1 MAKQPK
7 TRSIADAAKR
17 PVIKL
22 RSSPPPPRAK
32 MQKIGNSSD
41 DGGDG
46 EPPAPR
52 YGSEPVRFLSKADVM
67 ALCHV
72 SFPTIW
78 KWMQQGVF
86 PKGREVGGKTCWR
99 SDEIAHWQ
107 NNRPFAQV
115 KSGS

>member
-7 TRSIADAAKR
+7 TAKR
-17 PVIKL
+17 PVVKL
-22 RSSPPPPRAK
+22 RSSPPPPRAE
-32 MQKIGNSSD
+32 MQKISY

-52 YGSEPVRFLSKADVM
+52 HSTEPIRFLSKADVVT
-67 ALCHV
+67 LCRV

-99 SDEIAHWQ
+99 SDEIADWQ

-115 KSGS
+115 KSGA

>member
-1 MAKQPK
+1 VTKPK
-7 TRSIADAAKR
+7 TKAIAGTAKR
-17 PVIKL
+17 PVVEF

-32 MQKIGNSSD
+32 MQKIDNSS

-46 EPPAPR
+46 EPQRP
-52 YGSEPVRFLSKADVM
+52 STEPIRFLSKADVV

-78 KWMQQGVF
+78 KWMRQGTF

-107 NNRPFAQV
+107 NNRPIAQV
-115 KSGS
+115 KSGG

>member
-7 TRSIADAAKR
+7 TRSIADAAKHS
-17 PVIKL
+17 VVEF

-46 EPPAPR
+46 EPAPR
-52 YGSEPVRFLSKADVM
+52 YGNEPIRFLSKADVVT
-67 ALCHV
+67 LCHV

-99 SDEIAHWQ
+99 SDEIADWQ

-115 KSGS
+115 KSGE